1 MLFVARSFMT
11 TAPPFFILGNP
22 RSGTSL
28 LRSLLNTHPDVLIPR
43 ECGFMHWL
51 FTDWHGRTWDA
62 PTLAEFARAVQA
74 TRKFETWE
82 LDARQV
88 EEALME
94 SGAGSYAQACSAIY
108 ELYARIR
115 NKPISC
121 WGDKNNH
128 YITEAKLLKALFPAA
143 RFIHIM
149 RDPRDVA
156 CSYLE
161 LHRRRQDDSPY
172 WPALSP
178 HVGEI
183 AAEWLRNNRAVAEQI
198 GESTLV
204 TVKYEDLVAD
214 PKQQLDRIFTG
225 LQLPPLAELSE
236 ATRIQ
241 AVDEPTEFTPWK
253 KKVSNPINASA
264 IGRYRGELTAEEI
277 RTIESLTFPLL
288 EQYGYA

>member
-1 MLFVARSFMT
+1 MPPAYIRQPPLRAGLSAHALLLVARSYMT

-22 RSGTSL
+22 RSGASL
-28 LRSLLNTHPDVLIPR
+28 LRSLLNAHPAVLIPR

-51 FTDWHGRTWDA
+51 YADWHGRTWDA
-62 PTLAEFARAVQA
+62 PTIVEFARAVQA

-94 SGAGSYAQACSAIY
+94 SGAGTYAQACSAIY
-108 ELYARIR
+108 ALYARSR
-115 NKPISC
+115 NKVISC

-128 YITEAKLLKALFPAA
+128 YITEAELLKTLFPAA
-143 RFIHIM
+143 RFIHIV

-178 HVGEI
+178 PGGGI
-183 AAEWLRNNRAVAEQI
+183 AAEGLRNNRAGPDET
-198 GESTLV
+198 GTSTLV
-204 TVKYEDLVAD
+204 PANYEELVAD
-214 PKQQLDRIFTG
+214 PKQQ
-225 LQLPPLAELSE
+225 
-236 ATRIQ
+236 
-241 AVDEPTEFTPWK
+241 
-253 KKVSNPINASA
+253 
-264 IGRYRGELTAEEI
+264 
-277 RTIESLTFPLL
+277 
-288 EQYGYA
+288 